1 MWKLFDAVLLCV
13 SPAVCWGGGIF
24 FSEGSCDCV
33 LFPGVGSMAGPLC
46 IGDQLILEEEYNE
59 SYIPKEEGEHG
70 SSSQEL
76 GEGIQAF

>member
-1 MWKLFDAVLLCV
+1 M
-13 SPAVCWGGGIF
+13 
-24 FSEGSCDCV
+24 

-70 SSSQEL
+70 PSSQEL